1 MTRREY
7 IKELISLVRSIGS
20 LPGELEKSLPTPEEG
35 SRGQEAARK
44 VISNPHFLA
53 ARKRDAAW
61 YARVESE
68 LEDFAA
74 RIDAMLN
81 PTEDSINEE
90 IRQFLEELL
99 NRNLG
104 TDIKPEPQENKEPEE
119 EQEEKDDE
127 EEDVENE
134 EKEREDVD
142 SGEQEKIPDDINDL
156 LEELMKSIG
165 RPEKG
170 NEEEEEEEDTEKKQ
184 GDSGND
190 DELPDDLKGIQEGGQ
205 EVQSTPAK
213 DNEEKEKENE
223 TDNEEQFGFGAGNSK
238 EENLRRENKFLR
250 SIPKDLL
257 KLAKLIGRSGSVDF
271 KPSGQFPTA
280 AKSDITGITIGD
292 NLSSLL
298 PSETALLS
306 CPATQPAFYRNYVE
320 KRLQIFASASSG
332 NAPVKHQD
340 GPVIICLD
348 TSGSMRGEKVE
359 IACTLTMAITIIAQR
374 RKRDVLVVKYSD
386 WHFLL
391 KVTKLSRQ
399 RQDLEKFLSSYQGRG
414 NAENELFRWLFKDIL
429 PNEKAFETSDILCI
443 TDFGWEPLDDDTIK
457 LIESIKREGM
467 LLYGLNIT
475 GNHDPIWFQ
484 DTCSYTMAK
493 VCDSLWAWSNNHLV
507 EMKLPPHLTTK

>member
-7 IKELISLVRSIGS
+7 IKELLSHVRSIGS
-20 LPGELEKSLPTPEEG
+20 LPGELEKSLPSPEEG
-35 SRGQEAARK
+35 SKGQEAAVK
-44 VISNPHFLA
+44 VVSNPYFLA
-53 ARKRDAAW
+53 GRKRDGAW

-104 TDIKPEPQENKEPEE
+104 TDLKPGPQEKQ
-119 EQEEKDDE
+119 EQEEEE
-127 EEDVENE
+127 EEDNE
-134 EKEREDVD
+134 ENDENVDKEREDAD
-142 SGEQEKIPDDINDL
+142 SGEQNKIPDDINDL
-156 LEELMKSIG
+156 LEDLMKSIG
-165 RPEKG
+165 RPDTG
-170 NEEEEEEEDTEKKQ
+170 NEED
-184 GDSGND
+184 
-190 DELPDDLKGIQEGGQ
+190 
-205 EVQSTPAK
+205 
-213 DNEEKEKENE
+213 EEKEKENE
-223 TDNEEQFGFGAGNSK
+223 TDNEEQFGIGAGNSK
-238 EENLRRENKFLR
+238 EENLRRENRFLR

-257 KLAKLIGRSGSVDF
+257 KLAKIIGRSGSVDF
-271 KPSGQFPTA
+271 KPSGHFPTA

-306 CPATQPAFYRNYVE
+306 CPATQPTFYHNYVE

-332 NAPVKHQD
+332 NAPVTHQD

-359 IACTLTMAITIIAQR
+359 IACNLTMAITIIAQR

-399 RQDLEKFLSSYQGRG
+399 REDLEKFLSSYQGRG
-414 NAENELFRWLFKDIL
+414 NAENELFRWLFMDIL
-429 PNEKAFETSDILCI
+429 PNEKAFYTADILCI
-443 TDFGWEPLDDDTIK
+443 TDFGWTPLNDYTIK
-457 LIESIKREGM
+457 LIESFKRKGM
-467 LLYGLNIT
+467 IFYGLNVLGFEKWSFDSMT
-475 GNHDPIWFQ
+475 
-484 DTCSYTMAK
+484 T
-493 VCDSLWAWSNNHLV
+493 VCDSLWKWSSNHLE
-507 EMKLPPHLTTK
+507 EMNTQKKGTQK

>member
-7 IKELISLVRSIGS
+7 IKELLSHVRSIGS
-20 LPGELEKSLPTPEEG
+20 LPGELEKSLPSPEEG
-35 SRGQEAARK
+35 SKGQEAAVK
-44 VISNPHFLA
+44 VVSNPYFLA
-53 ARKRDAAW
+53 GRKRDGAW

-104 TDIKPEPQENKEPEE
+104 TDLKPGPQEKQ
-119 EQEEKDDE
+119 EQEEEE
-127 EEDVENE
+127 EEDNE
-134 EKEREDVD
+134 ENDENVDKEREDAD
-142 SGEQEKIPDDINDL
+142 SGEQNKIPDDINDL
-156 LEELMKSIG
+156 LEDLMKSIG
-165 RPEKG
+165 RPDTG
-170 NEEEEEEEDTEKKQ
+170 NEED
-184 GDSGND
+184 
-190 DELPDDLKGIQEGGQ
+190 
-205 EVQSTPAK
+205 
-213 DNEEKEKENE
+213 EEKEKENE
-223 TDNEEQFGFGAGNSK
+223 TDNEEQFGIGAGNSK
-238 EENLRRENKFLR
+238 EENLRRENRFLR

-257 KLAKLIGRSGSVDF
+257 KLAKIIGRSGSVDF
-271 KPSGQFPTA
+271 KPSGHFPTA

-306 CPATQPAFYRNYVE
+306 CPATQPTFYHNYVE

-332 NAPVKHQD
+332 NAPVTHQD

-359 IACTLTMAITIIAQR
+359 IACNLTMAITIIAQR

-399 RQDLEKFLSSYQGRG
+399 REDLEKFLSSYQGCG

-429 PNEKAFETSDILCI
+429 PNEKAFDTADILCI
-443 TDFGWEPLDDDTIK
+443 TDFGWEPLNDYTIK
-457 LIESIKREGM
+457 LIESFKRKGM
-467 LLYGLNIT
+467 IFYGLNVLGFEKWSFDSMT
-475 GNHDPIWFQ
+475 
-484 DTCSYTMAK
+484 T
-493 VCDSLWAWSNNHLV
+493 VCDSLWKWSSNHLE
-507 EMKLPPHLTTK
+507 EMNTQKKRTQK

>member
-7 IKELISLVRSIGS
+7 IKELLSHVRSIGS
-20 LPGELEKSLPTPEEG
+20 LPGELEKSLPSPEEG
-35 SRGQEAARK
+35 SKGQKAAVK
-44 VISNPHFLA
+44 VVSNPYFLA
-53 ARKRDAAW
+53 GRKRDGAW

-104 TDIKPEPQENKEPEE
+104 TDLKPGPQEKQ
-119 EQEEKDDE
+119 EQEEEE
-127 EEDVENE
+127 EEDNE
-134 EKEREDVD
+134 ENDENVDKEREDAD
-142 SGEQEKIPDDINDL
+142 SGEQNKIPGDINDL
-156 LEELMKSIG
+156 LEDLMKSIG
-165 RPEKG
+165 RPDTG
-170 NEEEEEEEDTEKKQ
+170 NEED
-184 GDSGND
+184 
-190 DELPDDLKGIQEGGQ
+190 
-205 EVQSTPAK
+205 
-213 DNEEKEKENE
+213 EEKEKENE
-223 TDNEEQFGFGAGNSK
+223 TDNEEQFGIGAGNSK
-238 EENLRRENKFLR
+238 EENLRRENRFLR

-271 KPSGQFPTA
+271 KPSGHFPTA

-306 CPATQPAFYRNYVE
+306 CPATQPTFYHNYVE

-332 NAPVKHQD
+332 NAPVTHQD

-359 IACTLTMAITIIAQR
+359 IACNLTMAITIIAQR

-399 RQDLEKFLSSYQGRG
+399 REDLEKFLSSYQGCG

-429 PNEKAFETSDILCI
+429 PNEKAFYTADILCI
-443 TDFGWEPLDDDTIK
+443 TDFGWTPLNDYTIK
-457 LIESIKREGM
+457 LIESFKRKGM
-467 LLYGLNIT
+467 IFYGLNVLGFEKWSFDSMT
-475 GNHDPIWFQ
+475 
-484 DTCSYTMAK
+484 T
-493 VCDSLWAWSNNHLV
+493 VCDSLWKWSSNHLE
-507 EMKLPPHLTTK
+507 EMNTQKKGTQK

>member
-7 IKELISLVRSIGS
+7 IKELLSHVRSIGS
-20 LPGELEKSLPTPEEG
+20 LPGELEKSLPSPEEG
-35 SRGQEAARK
+35 SKGQKAAVK
-44 VISNPHFLA
+44 VVSNPYFLA
-53 ARKRDAAW
+53 GRKRDGAW

-104 TDIKPEPQENKEPEE
+104 TDLKPGPQEKQ
-119 EQEEKDDE
+119 EQEEEE
-127 EEDVENE
+127 EEDNE
-134 EKEREDVD
+134 ENDENVDKEREDAD
-142 SGEQEKIPDDINDL
+142 SGEQNKIPDDINDL
-156 LEELMKSIG
+156 LEDLMKSIG
-165 RPEKG
+165 RPDTG
-170 NEEEEEEEDTEKKQ
+170 NEED
-184 GDSGND
+184 
-190 DELPDDLKGIQEGGQ
+190 
-205 EVQSTPAK
+205 
-213 DNEEKEKENE
+213 EEKEEEKE
-223 TDNEEQFGFGAGNSK
+223 TDNEEQFGIGAGNSK
-238 EENLRRENKFLR
+238 EENLRRENRFLR

-257 KLAKLIGRSGSVDF
+257 KLAKIIGRSGSVDF
-271 KPSGQFPTA
+271 KPSGHFPTA

-306 CPATQPAFYRNYVE
+306 CPATQPTFYHNYVE

-332 NAPVKHQD
+332 NAPVTHQD

-359 IACTLTMAITIIAQR
+359 IACNLTMAITIIAQR

-399 RQDLEKFLSSYQGRG
+399 REDLEKFLSSYQGRG

-429 PNEKAFETSDILCI
+429 PNEKAFYTADILCI
-443 TDFGWEPLDDDTIK
+443 TDFGWTPLNDYTIK
-457 LIESIKREGM
+457 LIESFKRKGM
-467 LLYGLNIT
+467 ICYGLNVLGFEKWSFDSMT
-475 GNHDPIWFQ
+475 TVF
-484 DTCSYTMAK
+484 
-493 VCDSLWAWSNNHLV
+493 DSLWKWSSNHLE
-507 EMKLPPHLTTK
+507 EMNTQKKGTQK

>member
-7 IKELISLVRSIGS
+7 IKELLSHVRSIGS
-20 LPGELEKSLPTPEEG
+20 LPGELEKSLPSPEEG
-35 SRGQEAARK
+35 SKGQEAAVK
-44 VISNPHFLA
+44 VVSNPYFLA
-53 ARKRDAAW
+53 GRKRDGAW

-104 TDIKPEPQENKEPEE
+104 TDLKPGPQEKQ
-119 EQEEKDDE
+119 EQEEEE
-127 EEDVENE
+127 EEDNE
-134 EKEREDVD
+134 ENDENVDKEREDAD
-142 SGEQEKIPDDINDL
+142 SGEQNKIPDDITDL
-156 LEELMKSIG
+156 LEDLMKSIG
-165 RPEKG
+165 RPDTG
-170 NEEEEEEEDTEKKQ
+170 NEED
-184 GDSGND
+184 
-190 DELPDDLKGIQEGGQ
+190 
-205 EVQSTPAK
+205 
-213 DNEEKEKENE
+213 EEKEKENE
-223 TDNEEQFGFGAGNSK
+223 TDNEEQFGIGAGNSK
-238 EENLRRENKFLR
+238 EENLRRENRFLR

-257 KLAKLIGRSGSVDF
+257 KLAKIIGRSGSVDF
-271 KPSGQFPTA
+271 KPSGHFPTA

-306 CPATQPAFYRNYVE
+306 CPATQPTFYHNYVE

-332 NAPVKHQD
+332 NAPVTHQD

-359 IACTLTMAITIIAQR
+359 IACNLTMAITIIAQR

-399 RQDLEKFLSSYQGRG
+399 REDLEKFLSSYQGCG

-429 PNEKAFETSDILCI
+429 PNEKAFDTADILCI
-443 TDFGWEPLDDDTIK
+443 TDFGWKPLNDYTIK
-457 LIESIKREGM
+457 LIESFKRKGM
-467 LLYGLNIT
+467 IFYGLNVLGFEKWSFDSMT
-475 GNHDPIWFQ
+475 TVF
-484 DTCSYTMAK
+484 
-493 VCDSLWAWSNNHLV
+493 DSLWKWSSNHLE
-507 EMKLPPHLTTK
+507 EMNTQKKGTHK

>member
-7 IKELISLVRSIGS
+7 IKELLSHVRSIGS
-20 LPGELEKSLPTPEEG
+20 LPGELEKSLPSPEEG
-35 SRGQEAARK
+35 SKGQEAAVK
-44 VISNPHFLA
+44 VVSNPYFLA
-53 ARKRDAAW
+53 GRKRDGAW

-104 TDIKPEPQENKEPEE
+104 TDLKPGPQEKQ
-119 EQEEKDDE
+119 EQEEEE
-127 EEDVENE
+127 EEDNE
-134 EKEREDVD
+134 ENDEIVDKEREDAN
-142 SGEQEKIPDDINDL
+142 SGEQNKIPDDINDL
-156 LEELMKSIG
+156 LEDLMKSIG
-165 RPEKG
+165 RPDTG
-170 NEEEEEEEDTEKKQ
+170 NEED
-184 GDSGND
+184 
-190 DELPDDLKGIQEGGQ
+190 
-205 EVQSTPAK
+205 
-213 DNEEKEKENE
+213 EEKEKENE
-223 TDNEEQFGFGAGNSK
+223 TDNEEQFGIGAGNSK
-238 EENLRRENKFLR
+238 EENLRRENRFLR

-257 KLAKLIGRSGSVDF
+257 KLAKIIGRSGSVDF
-271 KPSGQFPTA
+271 KPSGHFPTA

-292 NLSSLL
+292 NLSSPL

-306 CPATQPAFYRNYVE
+306 CPATQPTFYHNYVE

-332 NAPVKHQD
+332 NAPVTHQD

-359 IACTLTMAITIIAQR
+359 IACNLTMAITIIAQR

-399 RQDLEKFLSSYQGRG
+399 REDLEKFLSSYQGRG

-429 PNEKAFETSDILCI
+429 PNEKAFYTADILCI
-443 TDFGWEPLDDDTIK
+443 TDFGWTPLNDYTIK
-457 LIESIKREGM
+457 LIESFKRKGM
-467 LLYGLNIT
+467 IFYGLNVLGFEKWSFDSMT
-475 GNHDPIWFQ
+475 
-484 DTCSYTMAK
+484 T
-493 VCDSLWAWSNNHLV
+493 VCDSLWKWSSNHLE
-507 EMKLPPHLTTK
+507 EMNTQKKGTQK

>member
-7 IKELISLVRSIGS
+7 IKELLSHVRSIGS
-20 LPGELEKSLPTPEEG
+20 VPGELEKSLPSPEEG
-35 SRGQEAARK
+35 SKGQKAAVK
-44 VISNPHFLA
+44 VVSNPYFLA
-53 ARKRDAAW
+53 GRKRDGAW

-104 TDIKPEPQENKEPEE
+104 TDLKPGPQEKQ
-119 EQEEKDDE
+119 EQEEEE
-127 EEDVENE
+127 EEDNE
-134 EKEREDVD
+134 ENDENVDKEREDAD
-142 SGEQEKIPDDINDL
+142 SGEQNKIPDDITDL
-156 LEELMKSIG
+156 LEDLMKSIG
-165 RPEKG
+165 RPDTG
-170 NEEEEEEEDTEKKQ
+170 NEED
-184 GDSGND
+184 
-190 DELPDDLKGIQEGGQ
+190 
-205 EVQSTPAK
+205 
-213 DNEEKEKENE
+213 EEKEKENE
-223 TDNEEQFGFGAGNSK
+223 TDNEEQFGIGAGNSK
-238 EENLRRENKFLR
+238 EENLRRENRFLR

-257 KLAKLIGRSGSVDF
+257 KLAKIIGRSGSVDF
-271 KPSGQFPTA
+271 KPSGHFPTA

-306 CPATQPAFYRNYVE
+306 CPATQPTFYHNYVE

-332 NAPVKHQD
+332 NAPVTHQD

-348 TSGSMRGEKVE
+348 TSGSMCGEKVE
-359 IACTLTMAITIIAQR
+359 IACKLTMAITIIAQR

-399 RQDLEKFLSSYQGRG
+399 REDLEKFLSSYQGRG

-429 PNEKAFETSDILCI
+429 PNEKAFDTADILCI
-443 TDFGWEPLDDDTIK
+443 TDFGWKPLNDYTIK
-457 LIESIKREGM
+457 LIESFKRKGM
-467 LLYGLNIT
+467 IFYGLNVLGFEKWSFDSMT
-475 GNHDPIWFQ
+475 
-484 DTCSYTMAK
+484 T
-493 VCDSLWAWSNNHLV
+493 VCDSLWKWSSNHLE
-507 EMKLPPHLTTK
+507 EMNTQKKGTQK

>member
-7 IKELISLVRSIGS
+7 IKELLSHVRSIGS
-20 LPGELEKSLPTPEEG
+20 LPGELEKSLPSPEEG
-35 SRGQEAARK
+35 SKGQEAAVK
-44 VISNPHFLA
+44 VVSNPYFLA
-53 ARKRDAAW
+53 GRKRDGAW

-81 PTEDSINEE
+81 PTEDSVNEE

-104 TDIKPEPQENKEPEE
+104 TDLKPGPQEKQ
-119 EQEEKDDE
+119 EQEEEE
-127 EEDVENE
+127 EEDNE
-134 EKEREDVD
+134 ENDEIVDKEREDAN
-142 SGEQEKIPDDINDL
+142 SGEQNKIPDDITDL
-156 LEELMKSIG
+156 LEDLMKSIG
-165 RPEKG
+165 RPDTG
-170 NEEEEEEEDTEKKQ
+170 NEED
-184 GDSGND
+184 
-190 DELPDDLKGIQEGGQ
+190 
-205 EVQSTPAK
+205 
-213 DNEEKEKENE
+213 EEKEKENE
-223 TDNEEQFGFGAGNSK
+223 TDNEEQFGIGAGNSK
-238 EENLRRENKFLR
+238 EENLRRENRFLR

-271 KPSGQFPTA
+271 KPSGHFPTA

-306 CPATQPAFYRNYVE
+306 CPATQPTFYHNHVE

-332 NAPVKHQD
+332 NAPVTHQD

-359 IACTLTMAITIIAQR
+359 IACNLTMAITIIAQR

-399 RQDLEKFLSSYQGRG
+399 REDLEKFLSSYQGRG

-429 PNEKAFETSDILCI
+429 PNEKAFYTADILCI
-443 TDFGWEPLDDDTIK
+443 TDFGWTPLNDYTIK
-457 LIESIKREGM
+457 LIESFKRKGM
-467 LLYGLNIT
+467 IFYGLNVLGFEKWSFDSMT
-475 GNHDPIWFQ
+475 
-484 DTCSYTMAK
+484 T
-493 VCDSLWAWSNNHLV
+493 VCDSLWKWSSNHLE
-507 EMKLPPHLTTK
+507 EMNTQKKGTQK

>member
-7 IKELISLVRSIGS
+7 IKELLSHVRSIGS
-20 LPGELEKSLPTPEEG
+20 LPGELEKSLPSPEEG
-35 SRGQEAARK
+35 SKGQEAAVK
-44 VISNPHFLA
+44 VVSNPYFLA
-53 ARKRDAAW
+53 GRKRDGAW

-104 TDIKPEPQENKEPEE
+104 TDLKPGPQEKQ
-119 EQEEKDDE
+119 EQEE
-127 EEDVENE
+127 EDNE
-134 EKEREDVD
+134 ENDENVDKEREDAD
-142 SGEQEKIPDDINDL
+142 SGEQNKIPDDITDL
-156 LEELMKSIG
+156 LEDLMKSIG
-165 RPEKG
+165 RPDTG
-170 NEEEEEEEDTEKKQ
+170 NEED
-184 GDSGND
+184 
-190 DELPDDLKGIQEGGQ
+190 
-205 EVQSTPAK
+205 
-213 DNEEKEKENE
+213 EEKEEENE
-223 TDNEEQFGFGAGNSK
+223 TDNEEQFGIGAGNSK
-238 EENLRRENKFLR
+238 EENLRRENRFLR

-257 KLAKLIGRSGSVDF
+257 KLAKLIGRSSSVDF
-271 KPSGQFPTA
+271 KLSGHFPTA

-306 CPATQPAFYRNYVE
+306 CPATQPTFYHNYVE

-332 NAPVKHQD
+332 NAPVTHQD

-359 IACTLTMAITIIAQR
+359 IACNLTMAITIIAQR

-399 RQDLEKFLSSYQGRG
+399 REDLEKFLSSYQGCG

-429 PNEKAFETSDILCI
+429 PNEKAFDTADILCI
-443 TDFGWEPLDDDTIK
+443 TDFGWEPLNDYTIK
-457 LIESIKREGM
+457 LIESFKRKGM
-467 LLYGLNIT
+467 IFYGLNVLGFEKWSFDSMT
-475 GNHDPIWFQ
+475 
-484 DTCSYTMAK
+484 T
-493 VCDSLWAWSNNHLV
+493 VCDSLWKWSSNHLE
-507 EMKLPPHLTTK
+507 EMNTQKKGTQK

>member
-7 IKELISLVRSIGS
+7 IKELLSHVRSIDS
-20 LPGELEKSLPTPEEG
+20 LPGELEKSLPSPEEG
-35 SRGQEAARK
+35 SKGQEAAVK
-44 VISNPHFLA
+44 VVSNPYFLA
-53 ARKRDAAW
+53 APKRDGAW

-104 TDIKPEPQENKEPEE
+104 TDLKPGPQEKQ
-119 EQEEKDDE
+119 EQEEEE
-127 EEDVENE
+127 EEDNE
-134 EKEREDVD
+134 ENDEIVDKEREDAN
-142 SGEQEKIPDDINDL
+142 SGEQNKIPDDITDL
-156 LEELMKSIG
+156 LEDLMKSIG
-165 RPEKG
+165 RPDTG
-170 NEEEEEEEDTEKKQ
+170 NEED
-184 GDSGND
+184 
-190 DELPDDLKGIQEGGQ
+190 
-205 EVQSTPAK
+205 
-213 DNEEKEKENE
+213 EEKEKENE
-223 TDNEEQFGFGAGNSK
+223 TDNEEQFGIGAGNSK
-238 EENLRRENKFLR
+238 EENLRRENRFLR

-271 KPSGQFPTA
+271 KPSGHFPTA

-306 CPATQPAFYRNYVE
+306 CPATQPTFYHNYVE

-332 NAPVKHQD
+332 NAPVTHQD

-359 IACTLTMAITIIAQR
+359 IACNLTMAITIIAQR

-399 RQDLEKFLSSYQGRG
+399 REDLEKFLSSYQGCG

-429 PNEKAFETSDILCI
+429 PNEKAFDTADILCI
-443 TDFGWEPLDDDTIK
+443 TDFGWEPLNDYTIK
-457 LIESIKREGM
+457 LIESFKRKGM
-467 LLYGLNIT
+467 IFYGLNVLGFEKWSFDSMT
-475 GNHDPIWFQ
+475 
-484 DTCSYTMAK
+484 T
-493 VCDSLWAWSNNHLV
+493 VCDSLWKWSSNHLE
-507 EMKLPPHLTTK
+507 EMNTQKKGTQK

>member
-7 IKELISLVRSIGS
+7 IKELLSHVRSIGS
-20 LPGELEKSLPTPEEG
+20 LPGELEKSLPSPEEG
-35 SRGQEAARK
+35 SKGQEAAVK
-44 VISNPHFLA
+44 VVSNPYFLA
-53 ARKRDAAW
+53 GRKRDGAW

-104 TDIKPEPQENKEPEE
+104 TDLKPGPQEKQ
-119 EQEEKDDE
+119 EQEEEE
-127 EEDVENE
+127 EEDNE
-134 EKEREDVD
+134 ENDENVDKEREDAN
-142 SGEQEKIPDDINDL
+142 SGEQNKIPDDITDL
-156 LEELMKSIG
+156 LEDLMKSIG
-165 RPEKG
+165 RPDTG
-170 NEEEEEEEDTEKKQ
+170 NEED
-184 GDSGND
+184 
-190 DELPDDLKGIQEGGQ
+190 
-205 EVQSTPAK
+205 
-213 DNEEKEKENE
+213 EEKEKENE
-223 TDNEEQFGFGAGNSK
+223 TDNEEQFGIGAGNSK
-238 EENLRRENKFLR
+238 EENLRRENRFLR

-257 KLAKLIGRSGSVDF
+257 KLAKIIGRSGSVDF
-271 KPSGQFPTA
+271 KPSGHFPTA

-306 CPATQPAFYRNYVE
+306 CPATQPTFYHNYVE

-332 NAPVKHQD
+332 NAPVTHQD

-359 IACTLTMAITIIAQR
+359 IACNLTMAITIIAQR
-374 RKRDVLVVKYSD
+374 RKRDVLIVKYSD

-399 RQDLEKFLSSYQGRG
+399 REDLEKFLSSYQGCG

-429 PNEKAFETSDILCI
+429 PNEKAFDTADILCI
-443 TDFGWEPLDDDTIK
+443 TDFGWEPLNDYTIK
-457 LIESIKREGM
+457 LIESFKRKGM
-467 LLYGLNIT
+467 IFYGLNVLGFEKWSFDSMT
-475 GNHDPIWFQ
+475 
-484 DTCSYTMAK
+484 T
-493 VCDSLWAWSNNHLV
+493 VCDSLWKWSSNHLE
-507 EMKLPPHLTTK
+507 EMNTQKKGTQK

>member
-7 IKELISLVRSIGS
+7 IKELLSHVRSIGS
-20 LPGELEKSLPTPEEG
+20 LPGELEKSLPSPEEG
-35 SRGQEAARK
+35 SKGQEAAVK
-44 VISNPHFLA
+44 VVSNPYFLA
-53 ARKRDAAW
+53 GRKRDGAW

-104 TDIKPEPQENKEPEE
+104 TDLKPGPQEKQ
-119 EQEEKDDE
+119 EQEEEE
-127 EEDVENE
+127 EEDNE
-134 EKEREDVD
+134 ENDEIVDKEREDAN
-142 SGEQEKIPDDINDL
+142 SGEQNKIPDDINDL
-156 LEELMKSIG
+156 LEDLMKSIG
-165 RPEKG
+165 RPDTG
-170 NEEEEEEEDTEKKQ
+170 NEED
-184 GDSGND
+184 
-190 DELPDDLKGIQEGGQ
+190 
-205 EVQSTPAK
+205 
-213 DNEEKEKENE
+213 EEKEKENE
-223 TDNEEQFGFGAGNSK
+223 TDNEEQFGIGAGNSK
-238 EENLRRENKFLR
+238 EENLRRENRFLR

-257 KLAKLIGRSGSVDF
+257 KLAKIIGRSGSVDF
-271 KPSGQFPTA
+271 KPSGHFPTA

-306 CPATQPAFYRNYVE
+306 CPATQPTFYHNYVE

-332 NAPVKHQD
+332 NAPVTHQD

-399 RQDLEKFLSSYQGRG
+399 REDLEKFLSSYQGRG

-429 PNEKAFETSDILCI
+429 PNEKAFDTADILCI
-443 TDFGWEPLDDDTIK
+443 TDFGWEPLNDYTIK
-457 LIESIKREGM
+457 LIESFKRKGM
-467 LLYGLNIT
+467 IFYGLNVLGFEKWSFDSMT
-475 GNHDPIWFQ
+475 
-484 DTCSYTMAK
+484 T
-493 VCDSLWAWSNNHLV
+493 VCDSLWKWSSNHLE
-507 EMKLPPHLTTK
+507 EMNTQKKGTQK

>member
-7 IKELISLVRSIGS
+7 IKELLSHVRSIGS
-20 LPGELEKSLPTPEEG
+20 LPGELEKSLPSPEEG
-35 SRGQEAARK
+35 SKGQEAAVK
-44 VISNPHFLA
+44 VVSNPYFLA
-53 ARKRDAAW
+53 GRKRDGAW

-104 TDIKPEPQENKEPEE
+104 TDLKPGPQEKQ
-119 EQEEKDDE
+119 EQEEEE
-127 EEDVENE
+127 EEDNE
-134 EKEREDVD
+134 ENDEIVDKEREDAN
-142 SGEQEKIPDDINDL
+142 SGEQNKIPDDITDL
-156 LEELMKSIG
+156 LEDLMKSIG
-165 RPEKG
+165 RPDTG
-170 NEEEEEEEDTEKKQ
+170 NEED
-184 GDSGND
+184 
-190 DELPDDLKGIQEGGQ
+190 
-205 EVQSTPAK
+205 
-213 DNEEKEKENE
+213 EEKEEENE
-223 TDNEEQFGFGAGNSK
+223 TDNEEQFGIGAGNSK
-238 EENLRRENKFLR
+238 EENLRRENRFLR

-257 KLAKLIGRSGSVDF
+257 KLAKIIGRSGSVDF
-271 KPSGQFPTA
+271 KPSGHFPTA

-306 CPATQPAFYRNYVE
+306 CPATQPTFYHNYVE

-332 NAPVKHQD
+332 NAPVTHQD

-359 IACTLTMAITIIAQR
+359 IACNLTMAITIIAQR

-399 RQDLEKFLSSYQGRG
+399 REDLEKFLSSYQGRG

-429 PNEKAFETSDILCI
+429 PNEKAFYTADILCI
-443 TDFGWEPLDDDTIK
+443 TDFGWTPLNDYTIK
-457 LIESIKREGM
+457 LIESFKRKGM
-467 LLYGLNIT
+467 IFYGLNVLGFEKWSFDSMT
-475 GNHDPIWFQ
+475 
-484 DTCSYTMAK
+484 T
-493 VCDSLWAWSNNHLV
+493 VCDSLWKWSSNHLE
-507 EMKLPPHLTTK
+507 EMNTQKKGTQK

>member
-7 IKELISLVRSIGS
+7 IKELLSHVRSIGS
-20 LPGELEKSLPTPEEG
+20 LPGELEKSLPSPEEG
-35 SRGQEAARK
+35 SKGQEAAVK
-44 VISNPHFLA
+44 VVSNPYFLA
-53 ARKRDAAW
+53 GRKRDGAW

-104 TDIKPEPQENKEPEE
+104 TDLKPGPQEKQ
-119 EQEEKDDE
+119 EQEEEE
-127 EEDVENE
+127 EEDNE
-134 EKEREDVD
+134 ENDENVDKEREDAN
-142 SGEQEKIPDDINDL
+142 SGEQNKIPDDINDL
-156 LEELMKSIG
+156 LEDLMKSIG
-165 RPEKG
+165 RPDTG
-170 NEEEEEEEDTEKKQ
+170 NEED
-184 GDSGND
+184 
-190 DELPDDLKGIQEGGQ
+190 
-205 EVQSTPAK
+205 
-213 DNEEKEKENE
+213 EEKEKENE
-223 TDNEEQFGFGAGNSK
+223 TDNEEQFGIGAGNSK
-238 EENLRRENKFLR
+238 EENLRRENRFLR

-271 KPSGQFPTA
+271 KPSGHFPTA

-306 CPATQPAFYRNYVE
+306 CPATQPTFYHNYVE

-332 NAPVKHQD
+332 NAPVTHQD

-359 IACTLTMAITIIAQR
+359 IACNLTMAITIIAQR

-399 RQDLEKFLSSYQGRG
+399 REDLEKFLSSYQGCG

-429 PNEKAFETSDILCI
+429 PNEKAFDTADILCI
-443 TDFGWEPLDDDTIK
+443 TDFGWEPLNDYTIK
-457 LIESIKREGM
+457 LIESFKRKGM
-467 LLYGLNIT
+467 IFYGLNVLGFEKWSFDSMT
-475 GNHDPIWFQ
+475 
-484 DTCSYTMAK
+484 T
-493 VCDSLWAWSNNHLV
+493 VCDSLWKWSSNHLE
-507 EMKLPPHLTTK
+507 EMNTQKKGTQK

>member
-7 IKELISLVRSIGS
+7 IKELLSHVRSIGS
-20 LPGELEKSLPTPEEG
+20 LPGELEKSLPSPEEG
-35 SRGQEAARK
+35 SKGQEAAVK
-44 VISNPHFLA
+44 VVSNPYFLA
-53 ARKRDAAW
+53 GRNRDGAW

-104 TDIKPEPQENKEPEE
+104 TELKPGAQEKQ
-119 EQEEKDDE
+119 EQEEEE
-127 EEDVENE
+127 EEDNE
-134 EKEREDVD
+134 ENDENVDKEREDAN
-142 SGEQEKIPDDINDL
+142 SGEQNKIPDDITDL
-156 LEELMKSIG
+156 LEDLMKSIG
-165 RPEKG
+165 RPDTG
-170 NEEEEEEEDTEKKQ
+170 NEED
-184 GDSGND
+184 
-190 DELPDDLKGIQEGGQ
+190 
-205 EVQSTPAK
+205 
-213 DNEEKEKENE
+213 EEKEEENE
-223 TDNEEQFGFGAGNSK
+223 TDNEEQFGIGAGNSK
-238 EENLRRENKFLR
+238 EENLRRENRFLR

-271 KPSGQFPTA
+271 KPSGHFPTA

-306 CPATQPAFYRNYVE
+306 CPATQPTFYHNYVE

-332 NAPVKHQD
+332 NAPVTHQD

-359 IACTLTMAITIIAQR
+359 IACNLTMAITIIAQR

-399 RQDLEKFLSSYQGRG
+399 REDLEKFLSSYQGRG

-429 PNEKAFETSDILCI
+429 PNEKAFDTADILCI
-443 TDFGWEPLDDDTIK
+443 TDFGWKPLNDYTIK
-457 LIESIKREGM
+457 LIESFKRKGM
-467 LLYGLNIT
+467 IFYGLNVLGFEKWSFDSMT
-475 GNHDPIWFQ
+475 
-484 DTCSYTMAK
+484 T
-493 VCDSLWAWSNNHLV
+493 VCDSLWKWSSNHLE
-507 EMKLPPHLTTK
+507 EMNTQKKGTHK

>member
-7 IKELISLVRSIGS
+7 IKELLSHVRSIGS
-20 LPGELEKSLPTPEEG
+20 LPGELEKSLPSPEEG
-35 SRGQEAARK
+35 SKGQEAAVK
-44 VISNPHFLA
+44 VVSNPYFLA
-53 ARKRDAAW
+53 GRKRDVAW

-104 TDIKPEPQENKEPEE
+104 TDLKPGPQEKQ
-119 EQEEKDDE
+119 EQEEEE
-127 EEDVENE
+127 EEDNE
-134 EKEREDVD
+134 ENDENVDKEREDAN
-142 SGEQEKIPDDINDL
+142 SGEQNKIPDDITDL
-156 LEELMKSIG
+156 LEDLMKSIG
-165 RPEKG
+165 RPDTG
-170 NEEEEEEEDTEKKQ
+170 NEED
-184 GDSGND
+184 
-190 DELPDDLKGIQEGGQ
+190 
-205 EVQSTPAK
+205 
-213 DNEEKEKENE
+213 EEKEKENE
-223 TDNEEQFGFGAGNSK
+223 TDNEEQFGIGAGNSK
-238 EENLRRENKFLR
+238 EENLRRENRFLR

-257 KLAKLIGRSGSVDF
+257 KLAKIIGRSGSVDF
-271 KPSGQFPTA
+271 KPSGHFPTA

-306 CPATQPAFYRNYVE
+306 CPATQPTFYHNYVE

-332 NAPVKHQD
+332 NAPVTHQD

-359 IACTLTMAITIIAQR
+359 IACNLTMAITIIAQR
-374 RKRDVLVVKYSD
+374 RKRNVLVVKYSD

-399 RQDLEKFLSSYQGRG
+399 REDLEKFLSSYQGCG

-429 PNEKAFETSDILCI
+429 PNEKAFDTADILCI
-443 TDFGWEPLDDDTIK
+443 TDFGWEPLNDYTIK
-457 LIESIKREGM
+457 LIESFKRKGM
-467 LLYGLNIT
+467 IFYGLNVLGFEKWSFDSMT
-475 GNHDPIWFQ
+475 
-484 DTCSYTMAK
+484 T
-493 VCDSLWAWSNNHLV
+493 VCDSLWKWSSNHLE
-507 EMKLPPHLTTK
+507 EMNTQKKGTQK

>member
-7 IKELISLVRSIGS
+7 IKELLSHVRSIGS
-20 LPGELEKSLPTPEEG
+20 LPGELEKSLPSPEEG
-35 SRGQEAARK
+35 SKGQEAAVK
-44 VISNPHFLA
+44 VVSNPYFLA
-53 ARKRDAAW
+53 GRKRDGAW

-104 TDIKPEPQENKEPEE
+104 TDLKPGPQEKQ
-119 EQEEKDDE
+119 EQEEEE
-127 EEDVENE
+127 EEDNE
-134 EKEREDVD
+134 ENDENVDKEREDAD
-142 SGEQEKIPDDINDL
+142 SGEQNKIPDDINDL
-156 LEELMKSIG
+156 LEDLMKSIG
-165 RPEKG
+165 RPDTG
-170 NEEEEEEEDTEKKQ
+170 NEED
-184 GDSGND
+184 
-190 DELPDDLKGIQEGGQ
+190 
-205 EVQSTPAK
+205 
-213 DNEEKEKENE
+213 EEKEKENE
-223 TDNEEQFGFGAGNSK
+223 TDNEEQFGIGAGNSK
-238 EENLRRENKFLR
+238 EENLRRENRFLR

-271 KPSGQFPTA
+271 KPSGHFPTA

-306 CPATQPAFYRNYVE
+306 CPATQPTFYHNYVE

-332 NAPVKHQD
+332 NAPVTHQD

-359 IACTLTMAITIIAQR
+359 IACNLTMAITIIAQR

-399 RQDLEKFLSSYQGRG
+399 REDLEKFLSSYQGRG

-429 PNEKAFETSDILCI
+429 PNEKAFYTADILCI
-443 TDFGWEPLDDDTIK
+443 TDFGWEPLNDYTIK
-457 LIESIKREGM
+457 LIESFKRKGM
-467 LLYGLNIT
+467 IFYGLNVLGFEKWSFDSMT
-475 GNHDPIWFQ
+475 
-484 DTCSYTMAK
+484 T
-493 VCDSLWAWSNNHLV
+493 VCDSLWKWSSNHLE
-507 EMKLPPHLTTK
+507 EMNTQKKGTQK

>member
-7 IKELISLVRSIGS
+7 IKELLSHVRSIGS
-20 LPGELEKSLPTPEEG
+20 LPGELEKSLPSPEEG
-35 SRGQEAARK
+35 SKGQKAAVK
-44 VISNPHFLA
+44 VVSNPYFLA
-53 ARKRDAAW
+53 GRKRDGAW

-104 TDIKPEPQENKEPEE
+104 TDLKPGPQEKQ
-119 EQEEKDDE
+119 EQEEEE
-127 EEDVENE
+127 EEDNE
-134 EKEREDVD
+134 ENDENVDKEREDAD
-142 SGEQEKIPDDINDL
+142 SGEQNKIPDDINDL
-156 LEELMKSIG
+156 LEDLMKSIG
-165 RPEKG
+165 RPDTG
-170 NEEEEEEEDTEKKQ
+170 NEED
-184 GDSGND
+184 
-190 DELPDDLKGIQEGGQ
+190 
-205 EVQSTPAK
+205 
-213 DNEEKEKENE
+213 EEKEKENE
-223 TDNEEQFGFGAGNSK
+223 TDNEEQFGIGAGNSK

-271 KPSGQFPTA
+271 KPSGHFPTA

-306 CPATQPAFYRNYVE
+306 CPATQPTFYHNYVE

-332 NAPVKHQD
+332 NAPVTHQD

-359 IACTLTMAITIIAQR
+359 IACNLTMAITIIAQR

-399 RQDLEKFLSSYQGRG
+399 REDLEKFLSSYQGCG

-429 PNEKAFETSDILCI
+429 PNEKAFDTADILCI
-443 TDFGWEPLDDDTIK
+443 TDFGWEPLNDYTIK
-457 LIESIKREGM
+457 LIESFKRKGM
-467 LLYGLNIT
+467 IFYGLNVLGFEKWSFDSMT
-475 GNHDPIWFQ
+475 TVF
-484 DTCSYTMAK
+484 
-493 VCDSLWAWSNNHLV
+493 DSLWKWSSNHLE
-507 EMKLPPHLTTK
+507 EMNTQKKGTQK

>member
-7 IKELISLVRSIGS
+7 IKELLSHVRSIGS
-20 LPGELEKSLPTPEEG
+20 LPGELEKSLPSPEEG
-35 SRGQEAARK
+35 SKGQEAAVK
-44 VISNPHFLA
+44 VVSNPYFLA
-53 ARKRDAAW
+53 GRKRDGAW

-104 TDIKPEPQENKEPEE
+104 TDLKPGPQEKQ
-119 EQEEKDDE
+119 EQEEEE
-127 EEDVENE
+127 EEDNE
-134 EKEREDVD
+134 ENDENVDKEREDAD
-142 SGEQEKIPDDINDL
+142 SGEQNKIPDDINDL
-156 LEELMKSIG
+156 LEDLMKSIG
-165 RPEKG
+165 RPDTG
-170 NEEEEEEEDTEKKQ
+170 NEED
-184 GDSGND
+184 
-190 DELPDDLKGIQEGGQ
+190 
-205 EVQSTPAK
+205 
-213 DNEEKEKENE
+213 EEKEKENE
-223 TDNEEQFGFGAGNSK
+223 TDNEEQFGIGAGNSK
-238 EENLRRENKFLR
+238 EENLRRENRFLR

-271 KPSGQFPTA
+271 KPSGHFPTA

-306 CPATQPAFYRNYVE
+306 CPATQPTFYHNYVE

-332 NAPVKHQD
+332 NAPVTHQD

-359 IACTLTMAITIIAQR
+359 IACNLTMAITIIAQR

-399 RQDLEKFLSSYQGRG
+399 REDLEKFLSSYQGCG

-429 PNEKAFETSDILCI
+429 PNEKAFDTADILCI
-443 TDFGWEPLDDDTIK
+443 TDFGWEPLNDYTIK
-457 LIESIKREGM
+457 LIESFKRKGM
-467 LLYGLNIT
+467 IFYGLNVLGFEKWSFDSMT
-475 GNHDPIWFQ
+475 
-484 DTCSYTMAK
+484 T
-493 VCDSLWAWSNNHLV
+493 VCDSLWKWSSNHLE
-507 EMKLPPHLTTK
+507 EMNTQKKRTQK

>member
-7 IKELISLVRSIGS
+7 IKELLSHVRSIGS
-20 LPGELEKSLPTPEEG
+20 LPGELEKSLPSPEEG
-35 SRGQEAARK
+35 SKGQEAAVK
-44 VISNPHFLA
+44 VVSNPYFLA
-53 ARKRDAAW
+53 GRKRDGAW

-104 TDIKPEPQENKEPEE
+104 TDLKPGPQEKQ
-119 EQEEKDDE
+119 EQEEEE
-127 EEDVENE
+127 EEDNE
-134 EKEREDVD
+134 ENDENVDKEREDAD
-142 SGEQEKIPDDINDL
+142 SGEQNKIPDDINDL
-156 LEELMKSIG
+156 LEDLMKSIG
-165 RPEKG
+165 RPDTG
-170 NEEEEEEEDTEKKQ
+170 NEED
-184 GDSGND
+184 
-190 DELPDDLKGIQEGGQ
+190 
-205 EVQSTPAK
+205 
-213 DNEEKEKENE
+213 EEKEKENE
-223 TDNEEQFGFGAGNSK
+223 TDNEEQFGIGAGNSK
-238 EENLRRENKFLR
+238 EENLRRENRFLR

-271 KPSGQFPTA
+271 KPSGHFPTA

-298 PSETALLS
+298 PSETTQLS
-306 CPATQPAFYRNYVE
+306 CPATQPTFYHNYVE

-332 NAPVKHQD
+332 NAPVTHQD

-359 IACTLTMAITIIAQR
+359 IACNLTMAITIIAQR

-399 RQDLEKFLSSYQGRG
+399 REDLEKFLSSYQGCG

-429 PNEKAFETSDILCI
+429 PNEKAFDTADILCI
-443 TDFGWEPLDDDTIK
+443 TDFGWKPLNDYTIK
-457 LIESIKREGM
+457 LIESFKRKGM
-467 LLYGLNIT
+467 IFYGLNVLGFEKWSFDSMT
-475 GNHDPIWFQ
+475 
-484 DTCSYTMAK
+484 T
-493 VCDSLWAWSNNHLV
+493 VCDSLWKWSSNHLE
-507 EMKLPPHLTTK
+507 EMNTQKKGTQK

>member
-7 IKELISLVRSIGS
+7 IKELLSHVRSIGS
-20 LPGELEKSLPTPEEG
+20 LPGELEKSLPSPEEG
-35 SRGQEAARK
+35 SKGQEAAVK
-44 VISNPHFLA
+44 VVSNPYFLA
-53 ARKRDAAW
+53 ARKRDGAW

-104 TDIKPEPQENKEPEE
+104 TDLKPGPQEKQ
-119 EQEEKDDE
+119 EQEEEE
-127 EEDVENE
+127 EEDNE
-134 EKEREDVD
+134 ENDENVDKEREDAD
-142 SGEQEKIPDDINDL
+142 SGEQNKIPDDINDL
-156 LEELMKSIG
+156 LEDLMKSIG
-165 RPEKG
+165 RPDTG
-170 NEEEEEEEDTEKKQ
+170 NEED
-184 GDSGND
+184 
-190 DELPDDLKGIQEGGQ
+190 
-205 EVQSTPAK
+205 
-213 DNEEKEKENE
+213 EEKEKENE
-223 TDNEEQFGFGAGNSK
+223 TDNEEQFGIGAGNSK
-238 EENLRRENKFLR
+238 EENLRRENRFLR

-257 KLAKLIGRSGSVDF
+257 KLAKIIGRSGSVDF
-271 KPSGQFPTA
+271 KPSGHFPTA

-306 CPATQPAFYRNYVE
+306 CPATQPTFYHNYVE

-332 NAPVKHQD
+332 NAPVTHQD

-359 IACTLTMAITIIAQR
+359 IACNLTMAITIIAQR

-399 RQDLEKFLSSYQGRG
+399 REDLEKFLSSYQGCG

-429 PNEKAFETSDILCI
+429 PNEKAFDTADILCI
-443 TDFGWEPLDDDTIK
+443 TDFGWEPLNDYTIK
-457 LIESIKREGM
+457 LIESFKRKGM
-467 LLYGLNIT
+467 IFYGLNVLGFEKWSFDSMT
-475 GNHDPIWFQ
+475 
-484 DTCSYTMAK
+484 T
-493 VCDSLWAWSNNHLV
+493 VCDSLWKWSSNHLE
-507 EMKLPPHLTTK
+507 EMNTQKKGTQK

>member
-7 IKELISLVRSIGS
+7 IKELLSHVRSIGS
-20 LPGELEKSLPTPEEG
+20 LPGELEKSLPSPEEG
-35 SRGQEAARK
+35 SKGQEAAVK
-44 VISNPHFLA
+44 VVSNPYFLA
-53 ARKRDAAW
+53 GRKRDGAW

-104 TDIKPEPQENKEPEE
+104 TDLKPGPQEKQ
-119 EQEEKDDE
+119 EQEEEE
-127 EEDVENE
+127 EEDNE
-134 EKEREDVD
+134 ENDEIVDKEREDAN
-142 SGEQEKIPDDINDL
+142 SGEQNKIPDDITDL
-156 LEELMKSIG
+156 LEDLMKSIG
-165 RPEKG
+165 RPDTG
-170 NEEEEEEEDTEKKQ
+170 NEED
-184 GDSGND
+184 
-190 DELPDDLKGIQEGGQ
+190 
-205 EVQSTPAK
+205 
-213 DNEEKEKENE
+213 EEKEKENE
-223 TDNEEQFGFGAGNSK
+223 TDNEEQFGIGAGNSK
-238 EENLRRENKFLR
+238 EENLRRENRFLR

-257 KLAKLIGRSGSVDF
+257 KLAKIIGRSGSVDF
-271 KPSGQFPTA
+271 KPSGHFPTA

-306 CPATQPAFYRNYVE
+306 CPATQPTFYHNYVE

-332 NAPVKHQD
+332 NAPVRHQD

-359 IACTLTMAITIIAQR
+359 IACNLTMAITIIAQR

-399 RQDLEKFLSSYQGRG
+399 REDLEKFLSSYQGRG

-429 PNEKAFETSDILCI
+429 PNEKAFYTADILCI
-443 TDFGWEPLDDDTIK
+443 TDFGWTPLNDYTIK
-457 LIESIKREGM
+457 LIESFKRKGM
-467 LLYGLNIT
+467 IFYGLNVLGFEKWSFDSMT
-475 GNHDPIWFQ
+475 
-484 DTCSYTMAK
+484 T
-493 VCDSLWAWSNNHLV
+493 VCDSLWKWSSNHLE
-507 EMKLPPHLTTK
+507 EMNTQKKGTQK

>member
-7 IKELISLVRSIGS
+7 IKELLSHVRSIGS
-20 LPGELEKSLPTPEEG
+20 LPGELEKSLPSPEEG
-35 SRGQEAARK
+35 SKGQEAAVK
-44 VISNPHFLA
+44 VVSNPYFLA
-53 ARKRDAAW
+53 ARKRDGAW

-104 TDIKPEPQENKEPEE
+104 TDLKPGPQEKQ
-119 EQEEKDDE
+119 EQEEEE
-127 EEDVENE
+127 EEDNE
-134 EKEREDVD
+134 ENDEIVDKEREDAN
-142 SGEQEKIPDDINDL
+142 SGEQNKIPDDINDL
-156 LEELMKSIG
+156 LEDLMKSIG
-165 RPEKG
+165 RPDTG
-170 NEEEEEEEDTEKKQ
+170 NEED
-184 GDSGND
+184 
-190 DELPDDLKGIQEGGQ
+190 
-205 EVQSTPAK
+205 
-213 DNEEKEKENE
+213 EEKEKENE
-223 TDNEEQFGFGAGNSK
+223 TDNEEQFGIGAGNSK
-238 EENLRRENKFLR
+238 EENLRRENRFLR

-271 KPSGQFPTA
+271 KPSGHFPTA

-306 CPATQPAFYRNYVE
+306 CPATQPTFYHNYVE

-332 NAPVKHQD
+332 NAPVTHQD

-359 IACTLTMAITIIAQR
+359 IACNLTMAITIIAQR

-399 RQDLEKFLSSYQGRG
+399 REDLEKFLSSYQGCG

-429 PNEKAFETSDILCI
+429 PNEKAFDTADILCI
-443 TDFGWEPLDDDTIK
+443 TDFGWRPLNDYTTK
-457 LIESIKREGM
+457 LIESFKRKGM
-467 LLYGLNIT
+467 IFYGLNVLGFEKWSFDSMT
-475 GNHDPIWFQ
+475 
-484 DTCSYTMAK
+484 T
-493 VCDSLWAWSNNHLV
+493 VCDSLWKWSSNHLE
-507 EMKLPPHLTTK
+507 EMNTQKKGTQK

>member
-7 IKELISLVRSIGS
+7 IKELLSHVRSIGS
-20 LPGELEKSLPTPEEG
+20 LPGELEKSLPSPEEG
-35 SRGQEAARK
+35 SKGQEAAVK
-44 VISNPHFLA
+44 VVSNPYFLA
-53 ARKRDAAW
+53 GRKRDVAW

-104 TDIKPEPQENKEPEE
+104 TDLKPGPQEKQ
-119 EQEEKDDE
+119 EQEEEE
-127 EEDVENE
+127 EEDNE
-134 EKEREDVD
+134 ENDENVDKEREDAD
-142 SGEQEKIPDDINDL
+142 SGEQNKIPDDINDL
-156 LEELMKSIG
+156 LEDLMKSIG
-165 RPEKG
+165 RPDTG
-170 NEEEEEEEDTEKKQ
+170 NEED
-184 GDSGND
+184 
-190 DELPDDLKGIQEGGQ
+190 
-205 EVQSTPAK
+205 
-213 DNEEKEKENE
+213 EEKEKENE
-223 TDNEEQFGFGAGNSK
+223 TDNEEQFGIGAGNSK
-238 EENLRRENKFLR
+238 EENLRRENRFLR

-271 KPSGQFPTA
+271 KPSGHFPTA

-306 CPATQPAFYRNYVE
+306 CPATQPTFYHNYVE

-332 NAPVKHQD
+332 NAPVTHQD

-359 IACTLTMAITIIAQR
+359 IACNLTMAITIIAQR

-399 RQDLEKFLSSYQGRG
+399 REDLEKFLSSYQGCG

-429 PNEKAFETSDILCI
+429 PNEKAFDTADILCI
-443 TDFGWEPLDDDTIK
+443 TDFGWEPLNDYTIK
-457 LIESIKREGM
+457 LIESFKRKGM
-467 LLYGLNIT
+467 IFNGLNVLGFEKWSFDSMT
-475 GNHDPIWFQ
+475 TVF
-484 DTCSYTMAK
+484 
-493 VCDSLWAWSNNHLV
+493 DSLWKWSSNHLE
-507 EMKLPPHLTTK
+507 EMNTQKKGTHK

>member
-7 IKELISLVRSIGS
+7 IKELLSHVRSIGS
-20 LPGELEKSLPTPEEG
+20 LPGELEKSLPSPEEG
-35 SRGQEAARK
+35 SKGQEAARK
-44 VISNPHFLA
+44 VVSNPYFLA
-53 ARKRDAAW
+53 ARKRDGAW

-104 TDIKPEPQENKEPEE
+104 TDLKPGPQEKQ
-119 EQEEKDDE
+119 EQEEEE
-127 EEDVENE
+127 EEDNE
-134 EKEREDVD
+134 ENDENVDKEREDAD
-142 SGEQEKIPDDINDL
+142 SGEQNKIPDDINDL
-156 LEELMKSIG
+156 LEDLMKSIG
-165 RPEKG
+165 RPDTG
-170 NEEEEEEEDTEKKQ
+170 NEED
-184 GDSGND
+184 
-190 DELPDDLKGIQEGGQ
+190 
-205 EVQSTPAK
+205 
-213 DNEEKEKENE
+213 EEKEKENE
-223 TDNEEQFGFGAGNSK
+223 TDNEEQFGIGAGNSK
-238 EENLRRENKFLR
+238 EENLRRENRFLR

-271 KPSGQFPTA
+271 KPSGHFPTA

-332 NAPVKHQD
+332 NAPVTHQD

-359 IACTLTMAITIIAQR
+359 IACNLTMAITIIAQR

-399 RQDLEKFLSSYQGRG
+399 RQDLEKFLSSYQGCG

-429 PNEKAFETSDILCI
+429 PNEKAFDTADILCI
-443 TDFGWEPLDDDTIK
+443 TDFGWEPLNDYTIK
-457 LIESIKREGM
+457 LIESFKRKGM
-467 LLYGLNIT
+467 IFYGLNVLGFEKWSFDSMT
-475 GNHDPIWFQ
+475 
-484 DTCSYTMAK
+484 T
-493 VCDSLWAWSNNHLV
+493 VCDSLWKWSSNHLE
-507 EMKLPPHLTTK
+507 EMNTQKKGTQK

>member
-1 MTRREY
+1 MTRKEY
-7 IKELISLVRSIGS
+7 IKELLSHVRSIGS
-20 LPGELEKSLPTPEEG
+20 LPGELEKSLPSPAEG
-35 SRGQEAARK
+35 SKGQNAAVK
-44 VISNPHFLA
+44 VVYNPYFLA
-53 ARKRDAAW
+53 GRKRDGAW

-104 TDIKPEPQENKEPEE
+104 TDLKPGPQEKQ
-119 EQEEKDDE
+119 EQEEEE
-127 EEDVENE
+127 EEDNE
-134 EKEREDVD
+134 ENDENVDKEREDAD
-142 SGEQEKIPDDINDL
+142 SGEQNKIPDDINDL
-156 LEELMKSIG
+156 LEDLMKSIG
-165 RPEKG
+165 RPDTG
-170 NEEEEEEEDTEKKQ
+170 NEED
-184 GDSGND
+184 
-190 DELPDDLKGIQEGGQ
+190 
-205 EVQSTPAK
+205 
-213 DNEEKEKENE
+213 EEKEKENE
-223 TDNEEQFGFGAGNSK
+223 TDNEEQFGIGAGNSK
-238 EENLRRENKFLR
+238 EENLRRENRFLR

-271 KPSGQFPTA
+271 KPSGHFPTA

-306 CPATQPAFYRNYVE
+306 CPATQPTFYHNYVE

-332 NAPVKHQD
+332 NAPVTHQD

-359 IACTLTMAITIIAQR
+359 IACNLTMAITIIAQR
-374 RKRDVLVVKYSD
+374 RKRDVLVVKFSD

-399 RQDLEKFLSSYQGRG
+399 REDLEKFLSSYQGRG

-429 PNEKAFETSDILCI
+429 PNEKAFYTADILCI
-443 TDFGWEPLDDDTIK
+443 TDFGWTPLNDYTIK
-457 LIESIKREGM
+457 LIESFKRKGM
-467 LLYGLNIT
+467 IFYGLNVLGFEKWSFDSMT
-475 GNHDPIWFQ
+475 
-484 DTCSYTMAK
+484 T
-493 VCDSLWAWSNNHLV
+493 VCDSLWKWSSNHLE
-507 EMKLPPHLTTK
+507 EMNTQKKGTQK

>member
-7 IKELISLVRSIGS
+7 IKELLSHVRSIGS
-20 LPGELEKSLPTPEEG
+20 LPGELEKSLPSPEEG
-35 SRGQEAARK
+35 SKGQEAAVK
-44 VISNPHFLA
+44 VVSNPYFLA
-53 ARKRDAAW
+53 APKRDGAW

-104 TDIKPEPQENKEPEE
+104 TDLKPGPQEKQ
-119 EQEEKDDE
+119 EQEEEE
-127 EEDVENE
+127 EEDNE
-134 EKEREDVD
+134 ENDENVDKEREDAN
-142 SGEQEKIPDDINDL
+142 SGEQNKIPDDITDL
-156 LEELMKSIG
+156 LEDLMKSIG
-165 RPEKG
+165 RPDTG
-170 NEEEEEEEDTEKKQ
+170 NEED
-184 GDSGND
+184 
-190 DELPDDLKGIQEGGQ
+190 
-205 EVQSTPAK
+205 
-213 DNEEKEKENE
+213 EEKEKENE
-223 TDNEEQFGFGAGNSK
+223 TDNEEQFGIGAGNSK
-238 EENLRRENKFLR
+238 EENLRRENRFLR

-257 KLAKLIGRSGSVDF
+257 KLAKIIGRSGSVDF
-271 KPSGQFPTA
+271 KPSGHFPTA

-306 CPATQPAFYRNYVE
+306 CPATQPTFYHNYVE

-332 NAPVKHQD
+332 NAPVTHQD

-359 IACTLTMAITIIAQR
+359 IACNLTMAITIIAQR

-399 RQDLEKFLSSYQGRG
+399 REDLEKFLSSYQGRG

-429 PNEKAFETSDILCI
+429 PNEKAFYTADILCI
-443 TDFGWEPLDDDTIK
+443 TDFGWTPLNDYTIK
-457 LIESIKREGM
+457 LIESFKRKGM
-467 LLYGLNIT
+467 IFYGLNVLGFEKWSFDSMT
-475 GNHDPIWFQ
+475 
-484 DTCSYTMAK
+484 T
-493 VCDSLWAWSNNHLV
+493 VCDSLWKWSSNHLE
-507 EMKLPPHLTTK
+507 EMNTQKKGTQK

>member
-7 IKELISLVRSIGS
+7 IKELLSHVRSIGS
-20 LPGELEKSLPTPEEG
+20 LPGELEKSLPSPEEG
-35 SRGQEAARK
+35 SKGQEAAVK
-44 VISNPHFLA
+44 VVSNPYFLA
-53 ARKRDAAW
+53 GRKRDGAW

-104 TDIKPEPQENKEPEE
+104 TDLKPGPQEKQ
-119 EQEEKDDE
+119 EQEEEE
-127 EEDVENE
+127 EEDNE
-134 EKEREDVD
+134 ENDELVDKEREDAN
-142 SGEQEKIPDDINDL
+142 SGEQNKIPDDITDL
-156 LEELMKSIG
+156 LEDLMKSIG
-165 RPEKG
+165 RPDTG
-170 NEEEEEEEDTEKKQ
+170 NEED
-184 GDSGND
+184 
-190 DELPDDLKGIQEGGQ
+190 
-205 EVQSTPAK
+205 
-213 DNEEKEKENE
+213 EEKEEEENE
-223 TDNEEQFGFGAGNSK
+223 TDNEEQFGIGAGNSK
-238 EENLRRENKFLR
+238 EENLRRENRFLR

-257 KLAKLIGRSGSVDF
+257 KLAKIIGRSGSVDF
-271 KPSGQFPTA
+271 KPSGHFPTA

-306 CPATQPAFYRNYVE
+306 CPATQPTFYHNYVE

-332 NAPVKHQD
+332 NAPVTHQD

-359 IACTLTMAITIIAQR
+359 IACNLTMAITIIAQR

-399 RQDLEKFLSSYQGRG
+399 REDLEKFLSSYQGCG

-429 PNEKAFETSDILCI
+429 PNEKAFYTADILCI
-443 TDFGWEPLDDDTIK
+443 TDFGWTPLNDYTIK
-457 LIESIKREGM
+457 LIESFKRKGM
-467 LLYGLNIT
+467 IFYGLNVLGFEKWSFDSMT
-475 GNHDPIWFQ
+475 
-484 DTCSYTMAK
+484 T
-493 VCDSLWAWSNNHLV
+493 VCDSLWKWSSNHLE
-507 EMKLPPHLTTK
+507 EMNTQKKGTQK

>member
-7 IKELISLVRSIGS
+7 IKELLSHVRSIGS
-20 LPGELEKSLPTPEEG
+20 LPGELEKSLPSPEEG
-35 SRGQEAARK
+35 SKGQKAAVK
-44 VISNPHFLA
+44 VVSNPYFLA
-53 ARKRDAAW
+53 ARKRDGAW

-104 TDIKPEPQENKEPEE
+104 TDLKPGPQEKQEHEE
-119 EQEEKDDE
+119 EE
-127 EEDVENE
+127 EEDNE
-134 EKEREDVD
+134 ENDENVDKEREDAD
-142 SGEQEKIPDDINDL
+142 SGEQNKIPDDINDL
-156 LEELMKSIG
+156 LEDLMKSIG
-165 RPEKG
+165 RPDTG
-170 NEEEEEEEDTEKKQ
+170 NEED
-184 GDSGND
+184 
-190 DELPDDLKGIQEGGQ
+190 
-205 EVQSTPAK
+205 
-213 DNEEKEKENE
+213 EEKEKENE
-223 TDNEEQFGFGAGNSK
+223 TDNEEQFGIGAGNSK
-238 EENLRRENKFLR
+238 EENLRRENRFLR

-271 KPSGQFPTA
+271 KPSGHFPTA

-306 CPATQPAFYRNYVE
+306 CPATQPTFYHNYVE
-320 KRLQIFASASSG
+320 KRLQIFASASSR
-332 NAPVKHQD
+332 NAPVTHQD

-359 IACTLTMAITIIAQR
+359 IACNLTMAITIIAQR

-399 RQDLEKFLSSYQGRG
+399 REDLEKFLSSYQGRG

-429 PNEKAFETSDILCI
+429 PNEKAFDTADILCI
-443 TDFGWEPLDDDTIK
+443 TDFGWKPLNDYTIK
-457 LIESIKREGM
+457 LIESFKRKGM
-467 LLYGLNIT
+467 IFYGLNVLGFEKWSFDSMT
-475 GNHDPIWFQ
+475 
-484 DTCSYTMAK
+484 T
-493 VCDSLWAWSNNHLV
+493 VCDSLWKWSSNHLE
-507 EMKLPPHLTTK
+507 EMNTQKKGTQK

>member
-7 IKELISLVRSIGS
+7 IKELLSYVRSIGS
-20 LPGELEKSLPTPEEG
+20 LPGELEKSLPSPEEG
-35 SRGQEAARK
+35 SKGQEAAVK
-44 VISNPHFLA
+44 VVSNPYFLA
-53 ARKRDAAW
+53 GRKRDGAW

-104 TDIKPEPQENKEPEE
+104 TDLKPGPQEKQ
-119 EQEEKDDE
+119 EQEEEE
-127 EEDVENE
+127 EEDNE
-134 EKEREDVD
+134 ENDENVDKEREDAD
-142 SGEQEKIPDDINDL
+142 SGEQNKIPDDITDL
-156 LEELMKSIG
+156 LEDLMKSIG
-165 RPEKG
+165 RPDTG
-170 NEEEEEEEDTEKKQ
+170 NEED
-184 GDSGND
+184 
-190 DELPDDLKGIQEGGQ
+190 
-205 EVQSTPAK
+205 
-213 DNEEKEKENE
+213 EEKEKENE
-223 TDNEEQFGFGAGNSK
+223 TDNEEQFGIGAGNSK
-238 EENLRRENKFLR
+238 EENLRRENRFLR

-271 KPSGQFPTA
+271 KPSGHFPTA

-306 CPATQPAFYRNYVE
+306 CPATQPTFYHNYVE

-332 NAPVKHQD
+332 NAPVTHQD

-359 IACTLTMAITIIAQR
+359 IACNLTMAITIIAQR

-399 RQDLEKFLSSYQGRG
+399 REDLEKFLSSYQGCG

-429 PNEKAFETSDILCI
+429 PNEKAFDTADILCI
-443 TDFGWEPLDDDTIK
+443 TDFGWRPLNDYTTK
-457 LIESIKREGM
+457 LIESFKRKGM
-467 LLYGLNIT
+467 IFYGLNVLGFEKWSFDSMT
-475 GNHDPIWFQ
+475 
-484 DTCSYTMAK
+484 T
-493 VCDSLWAWSNNHLV
+493 VCDSLWKWSSNHLE
-507 EMKLPPHLTTK
+507 EMNTQKKGTQK

>member
-7 IKELISLVRSIGS
+7 IKELLSHVRSIGS
-20 LPGELEKSLPTPEEG
+20 LPGELEKSLPSPEEG
-35 SRGQEAARK
+35 SKGQEAAVK
-44 VISNPHFLA
+44 VVSNPYFLA
-53 ARKRDAAW
+53 GRKRDGAW

-104 TDIKPEPQENKEPEE
+104 TDLKPGPQEKQ
-119 EQEEKDDE
+119 EQEEEE
-127 EEDVENE
+127 EEDNE
-134 EKEREDVD
+134 ENDENVDKEREDAD
-142 SGEQEKIPDDINDL
+142 SGEQNKIPDDINDL
-156 LEELMKSIG
+156 LEDLMKSIG
-165 RPEKG
+165 RPDTG
-170 NEEEEEEEDTEKKQ
+170 NEED
-184 GDSGND
+184 
-190 DELPDDLKGIQEGGQ
+190 
-205 EVQSTPAK
+205 
-213 DNEEKEKENE
+213 EEKEKENE
-223 TDNEEQFGFGAGNSK
+223 TDNEEQFGIGAGNSK
-238 EENLRRENKFLR
+238 EENLRRENRFLR

-271 KPSGQFPTA
+271 KPSGHFPTA

-306 CPATQPAFYRNYVE
+306 CPATQPTFYHNYVE

-332 NAPVKHQD
+332 NAPVTHQD

-359 IACTLTMAITIIAQR
+359 IACNLTMAITIIAQR

-399 RQDLEKFLSSYQGRG
+399 REDLEKFLSSYQGCG

-429 PNEKAFETSDILCI
+429 PNEKAFDTADILCI
-443 TDFGWEPLDDDTIK
+443 TDFGWRPLNDYTTK
-457 LIESIKREGM
+457 LIESFKRKGM
-467 LLYGLNIT
+467 IFYGLNVLGFEKWSFDSMT
-475 GNHDPIWFQ
+475 
-484 DTCSYTMAK
+484 T
-493 VCDSLWAWSNNHLV
+493 VCDSLWKWSSNHLE
-507 EMKLPPHLTTK
+507 EMNTQKKGTQK

>member
-7 IKELISLVRSIGS
+7 IKELLSHVRSIGS
-20 LPGELEKSLPTPEEG
+20 LPGELEKSLPSPEEG
-35 SRGQEAARK
+35 SKGQEAAVK
-44 VISNPHFLA
+44 VVSNPYFLA
-53 ARKRDAAW
+53 GRKRDGAW

-104 TDIKPEPQENKEPEE
+104 TDLKPGPQEKQ
-119 EQEEKDDE
+119 EQEEEE
-127 EEDVENE
+127 EEDNE
-134 EKEREDVD
+134 ENDENVDKEREDAD
-142 SGEQEKIPDDINDL
+142 SGEQNKIPDDINDL
-156 LEELMKSIG
+156 LEDLMKSIG
-165 RPEKG
+165 RPDTG
-170 NEEEEEEEDTEKKQ
+170 NEED
-184 GDSGND
+184 
-190 DELPDDLKGIQEGGQ
+190 
-205 EVQSTPAK
+205 
-213 DNEEKEKENE
+213 EEKEEEENE
-223 TDNEEQFGFGAGNSK
+223 TDNEEQFGIGAGNSK
-238 EENLRRENKFLR
+238 EENLRRENRFLR

-257 KLAKLIGRSGSVDF
+257 KLAKLIGRSSSVDF
-271 KPSGQFPTA
+271 KLSGHFPTA

-306 CPATQPAFYRNYVE
+306 CPATQPTFYHNYVE

-332 NAPVKHQD
+332 NAPVTHQD

-359 IACTLTMAITIIAQR
+359 IACNLTMAITIIAQR

-399 RQDLEKFLSSYQGRG
+399 REDLEKFLSSYQGCG

-429 PNEKAFETSDILCI
+429 PNEKAFYTADILCI
-443 TDFGWEPLDDDTIK
+443 TDFGWTPLNDYTIK
-457 LIESIKREGM
+457 LIESFKRKGM
-467 LLYGLNIT
+467 IFYGLNVLGFEKWSFDSMT
-475 GNHDPIWFQ
+475 
-484 DTCSYTMAK
+484 T
-493 VCDSLWAWSNNHLV
+493 VCDSLWKWSSNHLE
-507 EMKLPPHLTTK
+507 EMNTQKKGTQK

>member
-7 IKELISLVRSIGS
+7 IKELLSHVRSIGS
-20 LPGELEKSLPTPEEG
+20 LPGELEKSLPSPEEG
-35 SRGQEAARK
+35 SKGQEAAVK
-44 VISNPHFLA
+44 VVSNPYFLA
-53 ARKRDAAW
+53 ARKRDGAW

-104 TDIKPEPQENKEPEE
+104 TDLKPGPQEKQ
-119 EQEEKDDE
+119 EQEEEE
-127 EEDVENE
+127 EEDNE
-134 EKEREDVD
+134 ENDENVDKEREDAD
-142 SGEQEKIPDDINDL
+142 SGEQNKIPDDINDL
-156 LEELMKSIG
+156 LEDLMKSIG
-165 RPEKG
+165 RPDTG
-170 NEEEEEEEDTEKKQ
+170 NEED
-184 GDSGND
+184 
-190 DELPDDLKGIQEGGQ
+190 
-205 EVQSTPAK
+205 
-213 DNEEKEKENE
+213 EEKEKENE
-223 TDNEEQFGFGAGNSK
+223 TDNEEQFGIGAGNSK
-238 EENLRRENKFLR
+238 EENLRRENRFLR

-271 KPSGQFPTA
+271 KPSGHFPTA

-292 NLSSLL
+292 DLSSLL

-306 CPATQPAFYRNYVE
+306 CPATQLTFYHNYVE

-332 NAPVKHQD
+332 NAPVTHQD

-359 IACTLTMAITIIAQR
+359 IACNLTMAITIIAQR

-399 RQDLEKFLSSYQGRG
+399 REDLEKFLSSYQGRG

-429 PNEKAFETSDILCI
+429 PNEKAFDTADILCI
-443 TDFGWEPLDDDTIK
+443 TDFGWKPLNDYTIK
-457 LIESIKREGM
+457 LIESFKRKGM
-467 LLYGLNIT
+467 IFYGLNVLGFEKWSFDSMT
-475 GNHDPIWFQ
+475 
-484 DTCSYTMAK
+484 T
-493 VCDSLWAWSNNHLV
+493 VCDSLWKWSSNHLE
-507 EMKLPPHLTTK
+507 EMNTQKKRTQK

>member
-7 IKELISLVRSIGS
+7 IKELLSHVRSIGS
-20 LPGELEKSLPTPEEG
+20 LPGELEKSLPSPEEG
-35 SRGQEAARK
+35 SKGQEAAVK
-44 VISNPHFLA
+44 VVSNPYFLA
-53 ARKRDAAW
+53 GRKRDGAW

-104 TDIKPEPQENKEPEE
+104 TDLKPGPQEKQ
-119 EQEEKDDE
+119 EQEE
-127 EEDVENE
+127 EDNE
-134 EKEREDVD
+134 ENDENVDKEREDAD
-142 SGEQEKIPDDINDL
+142 SGEQNKIPDDINDL
-156 LEELMKSIG
+156 LEDLMKSIG
-165 RPEKG
+165 RPDTG
-170 NEEEEEEEDTEKKQ
+170 NEED
-184 GDSGND
+184 
-190 DELPDDLKGIQEGGQ
+190 
-205 EVQSTPAK
+205 
-213 DNEEKEKENE
+213 EEKEEENE
-223 TDNEEQFGFGAGNSK
+223 TDNEEQFGIGAGNSK
-238 EENLRRENKFLR
+238 EENLRRENRFLR

-257 KLAKLIGRSGSVDF
+257 KLAKLIGRSSSVDF
-271 KPSGQFPTA
+271 KLSGHFPTA

-306 CPATQPAFYRNYVE
+306 CPATQPTFYHNYVE

-332 NAPVKHQD
+332 NAPVTHQD

-359 IACTLTMAITIIAQR
+359 IACNLTMAITIIAQR

-399 RQDLEKFLSSYQGRG
+399 REDLEKFLSSYQGCG

-429 PNEKAFETSDILCI
+429 PNEKAFDTADILCI
-443 TDFGWEPLDDDTIK
+443 TDFGWEPLNDYTIK
-457 LIESIKREGM
+457 LIESFKRKGM
-467 LLYGLNIT
+467 IFYGLNVLGFEKWSFDSMT
-475 GNHDPIWFQ
+475 
-484 DTCSYTMAK
+484 T
-493 VCDSLWAWSNNHLV
+493 VCDSLWKWSSNHLE
-507 EMKLPPHLTTK
+507 EMNTQKKGTQK

>member
-7 IKELISLVRSIGS
+7 IKELLSHVRSIGS
-20 LPGELEKSLPTPEEG
+20 LPGELEKSLPSPEEG
-35 SRGQEAARK
+35 SKGQEAAVK
-44 VISNPHFLA
+44 VVSNPYFLA
-53 ARKRDAAW
+53 GRKRDGAW

-104 TDIKPEPQENKEPEE
+104 TDLKPGPQEKQ
-119 EQEEKDDE
+119 EQEEEE
-127 EEDVENE
+127 EEDNE
-134 EKEREDVD
+134 ENDENVDKEREDAD
-142 SGEQEKIPDDINDL
+142 SGEQNKIPDDITDL
-156 LEELMKSIG
+156 LEDLMKSIG
-165 RPEKG
+165 RPDTG
-170 NEEEEEEEDTEKKQ
+170 NEED
-184 GDSGND
+184 
-190 DELPDDLKGIQEGGQ
+190 
-205 EVQSTPAK
+205 
-213 DNEEKEKENE
+213 EEKEKENE
-223 TDNEEQFGFGAGNSK
+223 TDNEEQFGIGAGNSK
-238 EENLRRENKFLR
+238 EENLRRENRFLR

-271 KPSGQFPTA
+271 KPSGHFPTA

-306 CPATQPAFYRNYVE
+306 CSATQPTFYHNYVE

-332 NAPVKHQD
+332 NAPVTHQD

-359 IACTLTMAITIIAQR
+359 IACNLTMAITIIAQR

-399 RQDLEKFLSSYQGRG
+399 REDLEKFLSSYQGRG

-429 PNEKAFETSDILCI
+429 PNEKAFYTADILCI
-443 TDFGWEPLDDDTIK
+443 TDFGWTPLNDYTIK
-457 LIESIKREGM
+457 LIESFKRKGM
-467 LLYGLNIT
+467 IFYGLNVLGFEKWSFDSMT
-475 GNHDPIWFQ
+475 
-484 DTCSYTMAK
+484 T
-493 VCDSLWAWSNNHLV
+493 VCDSLWKWSSNHLE
-507 EMKLPPHLTTK
+507 EMNTQKKGTQK

>member
-7 IKELISLVRSIGS
+7 IKELLSHVRSIGS
-20 LPGELEKSLPTPEEG
+20 LPGELEKSLPSPEEG
-35 SRGQEAARK
+35 SKGQEAAVK
-44 VISNPHFLA
+44 VVSNPYFLA
-53 ARKRDAAW
+53 GRKRDGAW

-104 TDIKPEPQENKEPEE
+104 TDLKPGPQEKQ
-119 EQEEKDDE
+119 EQEEEE
-127 EEDVENE
+127 EEDNE
-134 EKEREDVD
+134 EDNEENDEIVDKEREDAN
-142 SGEQEKIPDDINDL
+142 SGEQNKIPDDITDL
-156 LEELMKSIG
+156 LEDLMKSIG
-165 RPEKG
+165 RPDTG
-170 NEEEEEEEDTEKKQ
+170 NEED
-184 GDSGND
+184 
-190 DELPDDLKGIQEGGQ
+190 
-205 EVQSTPAK
+205 
-213 DNEEKEKENE
+213 EEKEKENE
-223 TDNEEQFGFGAGNSK
+223 TDNEEQFGIGAGNSK
-238 EENLRRENKFLR
+238 EENLRRENRFLR

-257 KLAKLIGRSGSVDF
+257 KLAKIIGRSGSVDF
-271 KPSGQFPTA
+271 KPSGHFPTA

-306 CPATQPAFYRNYVE
+306 CPATQPTFYHNYVE

-332 NAPVKHQD
+332 NAPVTHQD

-359 IACTLTMAITIIAQR
+359 IACNLTMAITIIAQR

-399 RQDLEKFLSSYQGRG
+399 REDLEKFLSSYQGRG

-429 PNEKAFETSDILCI
+429 PNEKAFDTADILCI
-443 TDFGWEPLDDDTIK
+443 TDFGWKPLNDYTIK
-457 LIESIKREGM
+457 LIESFKRKGM
-467 LLYGLNIT
+467 IFYGLNVLGFEKWSFDSMT
-475 GNHDPIWFQ
+475 
-484 DTCSYTMAK
+484 T
-493 VCDSLWAWSNNHLV
+493 VCDSLWKWSSNHLE
-507 EMKLPPHLTTK
+507 EMNTQKKGTHK

>member
-7 IKELISLVRSIGS
+7 IKELLSHVRSIGS
-20 LPGELEKSLPTPEEG
+20 LPGELEKSLPSPEEG
-35 SRGQEAARK
+35 SKGQEAAVK
-44 VISNPHFLA
+44 VVSNPYFLA
-53 ARKRDAAW
+53 GRKRDGAW

-81 PTEDSINEE
+81 PTEDSVNEE

-104 TDIKPEPQENKEPEE
+104 TDLKPGPQEKQ
-119 EQEEKDDE
+119 EQEEEE
-127 EEDVENE
+127 EEDNE
-134 EKEREDVD
+134 ENDENVDKEREDAD
-142 SGEQEKIPDDINDL
+142 SGEQNKIPDDITDL
-156 LEELMKSIG
+156 LEDLMKSIG
-165 RPEKG
+165 RPDTG
-170 NEEEEEEEDTEKKQ
+170 NEED
-184 GDSGND
+184 
-190 DELPDDLKGIQEGGQ
+190 
-205 EVQSTPAK
+205 
-213 DNEEKEKENE
+213 EEKEKENE
-223 TDNEEQFGFGAGNSK
+223 TDNEEQFGIGAGNSK
-238 EENLRRENKFLR
+238 EENLRRENRFLR

-271 KPSGQFPTA
+271 KPSGHFPTA

-306 CPATQPAFYRNYVE
+306 CPATQPTFYHNHVE

-332 NAPVKHQD
+332 NAPVTHQD

-359 IACTLTMAITIIAQR
+359 IACNLTMAITIIAQR

-399 RQDLEKFLSSYQGRG
+399 REDLEKFLSSYQGRG

-429 PNEKAFETSDILCI
+429 PNEKAFYTADILCI
-443 TDFGWEPLDDDTIK
+443 TDFGWTPLNDYTIK
-457 LIESIKREGM
+457 LIESFKRKGM
-467 LLYGLNIT
+467 IFYGLNVLGFEKWSFDSMT
-475 GNHDPIWFQ
+475 
-484 DTCSYTMAK
+484 T
-493 VCDSLWAWSNNHLV
+493 VCDSLWKWSSNHLE
-507 EMKLPPHLTTK
+507 EMNTQKKGTQK

>member
-7 IKELISLVRSIGS
+7 IKELLSHVRSIGS
-20 LPGELEKSLPTPEEG
+20 LPGELEKSLPSPEEG
-35 SRGQEAARK
+35 SKGQEAAVK
-44 VISNPHFLA
+44 VVSNPYFLA
-53 ARKRDAAW
+53 GRKRDGAW

-104 TDIKPEPQENKEPEE
+104 TDLKPGPQEKQ
-119 EQEEKDDE
+119 EQEEEE
-127 EEDVENE
+127 EEDNE
-134 EKEREDVD
+134 ENDELVDKEREDAN
-142 SGEQEKIPDDINDL
+142 SGEQNKIPDDINDL
-156 LEELMKSIG
+156 LEDLMKSIG
-165 RPEKG
+165 RPDTG
-170 NEEEEEEEDTEKKQ
+170 NEED
-184 GDSGND
+184 
-190 DELPDDLKGIQEGGQ
+190 
-205 EVQSTPAK
+205 
-213 DNEEKEKENE
+213 EEKEKENE
-223 TDNEEQFGFGAGNSK
+223 TDNEEQFGIGAGNSK
-238 EENLRRENKFLR
+238 EENLRRENRFLR

-257 KLAKLIGRSGSVDF
+257 KLAKIIGRSGSVDF
-271 KPSGQFPTA
+271 KPSGHFPTA

-306 CPATQPAFYRNYVE
+306 CPATQPTFYHNYVE

-332 NAPVKHQD
+332 NAPVTHQD

-359 IACTLTMAITIIAQR
+359 IACNLTMAITIIAQR

-399 RQDLEKFLSSYQGRG
+399 REDLEKFLSSYQGRG

-429 PNEKAFETSDILCI
+429 PNEKAFYTADILCI
-443 TDFGWEPLDDDTIK
+443 TDFGWTPLNDYTIK
-457 LIESIKREGM
+457 LIESFKRKGM
-467 LLYGLNIT
+467 IFYGLNVLGFEKWSFDSMT
-475 GNHDPIWFQ
+475 
-484 DTCSYTMAK
+484 T
-493 VCDSLWAWSNNHLV
+493 VCDSLWKWSSNHLE
-507 EMKLPPHLTTK
+507 EMNTQKKGTQK

>member
-7 IKELISLVRSIGS
+7 IKELLSHVRSIGS
-20 LPGELEKSLPTPEEG
+20 LPGELEKSLPSPKEG
-35 SRGQEAARK
+35 SKGQKAAVK
-44 VISNPHFLA
+44 VVSNPYFLA
-53 ARKRDAAW
+53 GRKRDGAW

-99 NRNLG
+99 NRNLD
-104 TDIKPEPQENKEPEE
+104 TDLKPGPQEKQ
-119 EQEEKDDE
+119 EQEE
-127 EEDVENE
+127 EDNE
-134 EKEREDVD
+134 ENDENVDKEREDAD
-142 SGEQEKIPDDINDL
+142 SGEQNKIPDDINDL
-156 LEELMKSIG
+156 LEDLMKSIG
-165 RPEKG
+165 RPDTG
-170 NEEEEEEEDTEKKQ
+170 NEED
-184 GDSGND
+184 
-190 DELPDDLKGIQEGGQ
+190 
-205 EVQSTPAK
+205 
-213 DNEEKEKENE
+213 EEKEKENE
-223 TDNEEQFGFGAGNSK
+223 TDNEEQFGIGAGNSK
-238 EENLRRENKFLR
+238 EENLRRENRFLR

-271 KPSGQFPTA
+271 KPSGHFPTA

-306 CPATQPAFYRNYVE
+306 CPATQPTFYHNYVE

-332 NAPVKHQD
+332 NAPVTHQD

-359 IACTLTMAITIIAQR
+359 IACNLTMAITIIAQR

-399 RQDLEKFLSSYQGRG
+399 REDLEKFLSSYQGCG

-429 PNEKAFETSDILCI
+429 PNEKAFYTADILCI
-443 TDFGWEPLDDDTIK
+443 TDFGWEPLNDYTIK
-457 LIESIKREGM
+457 LIESFKRKGM
-467 LLYGLNIT
+467 IFYGLNVLGFEKWSFDSMT
-475 GNHDPIWFQ
+475 
-484 DTCSYTMAK
+484 T
-493 VCDSLWAWSNNHLV
+493 VCDSLWKWSSNHLE
-507 EMKLPPHLTTK
+507 EMNTQKKGTQK